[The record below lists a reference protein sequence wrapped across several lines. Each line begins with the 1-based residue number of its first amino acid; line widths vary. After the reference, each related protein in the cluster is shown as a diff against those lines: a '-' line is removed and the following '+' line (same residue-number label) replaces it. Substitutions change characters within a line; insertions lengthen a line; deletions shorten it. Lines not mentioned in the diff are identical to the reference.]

1 MKIQVYKKYYSKIS
15 AEEYL
20 EVEKYLE
27 IFKKNNFTKHYEV
40 NEFIS
45 NNLLWNEFQNIRSLN
60 KHGEHKG
67 IKGILPKIFA
77 IICTELEI
85 SGANGT
91 PLDKAEHY

>member
-1 MKIQVYKKYYSKIS
+1 MKNNYKNITV
-15 AEEYL
+15 AEYL
-20 EVEKYLE
+20 ELKRYLE

-60 KHGEHKG
+60 KHGEYKG
-67 IKGILPKIFA
+67 IKGILPKFFA
-77 IICTELEI
+77 IICAELEI